1 MICRSFL
8 HGVSCSEA
16 VVNVSDKARADCA
29 FPTAITSRSRI
40 LLLDRP
46 PLPALSQGSP
56 RELSLL
62 QGWCLFSPRGFVLF
76 VPFCFWRGKPCG
88 AKRAIPPGIDRRHGT
103 FSWDSAICCC
113 CCGCR
118 SSPCALPVP
127 PGTLTRRFEYTW
139 TDTSTSRLAANCP
152 QNGCRSFLSSN
163 VGPGCSSRFYAPARV
178 GVSAPLLCRGR

>member
-1 MICRSFL
+1 MSLIRRGQTAPFRRRSL
-8 HGVSCSEA
+8 RGPESCCST
-16 VVNVSDKARADCA
+16 D
-29 FPTAITSRSRI
+29 
-40 LLLDRP
+40 P
-46 PLPALSQGSP
+46 PCQPSPRSP

-62 QGWCLFSPRGFVLF
+62 QGWCLFSPRGVVLF
-76 VPFCFWRGKPCG
+76 VPFCFFLAGKAVRPAPSERYPPELIDVMALFPG
-88 AKRAIPPGIDRRHGT
+88 IPPC
-103 FSWDSAICCC
+103 CCC

-163 VGPGCSSRFYAPARV
+163 VGPGCSSRFYARARV
-178 GVSAPLLCRGR
+178 GVSAPLLCRGRETTT